1 MRNVPNRGP
10 QMRTSRTWTIS
21 SGERGLLSDTDEV
34 GNRAAFVQEYNRL
47 AKKVWMGA
55 AFPVGMARLTIYKA
69 WREGLG
75 G

>member
-1 MRNVPNRGP
+1 
-10 QMRTSRTWTIS
+10 MRTSRTWTTS

-47 AKKVWMGA
+47 AKKV
-55 AFPVGMARLTIYKA
+55 RIEDRNSYKNDETNDLQA